1 VGGAKSVGFSRV
13 PSQSQIL
20 GTDPALGQ
28 EDLKSLTSYICMNIC
43 EYFIN
48 VCAKERERERE
59 FVCMCVYKNRLL
71 RVYVFV
77 FHNIVKL
84 LVCVRKQVFACFIF
98 KFNIIM
104 KF

>member
-1 VGGAKSVGFSRV
+1 MAKSRRGQKWAGLKVGGLKCGGFSRV

-20 GTDPALGQ
+20 GTDPAFGQ

-48 VCAKERERERE
+48 VCVKERERERE
-59 FVCMCVYKNRLL
+59 FVCMCVCKNSFL
-71 RVYVFV
+71 RVCVFV
-77 FHNIVKL
+77 FH
-84 LVCVRKQVFACFIF
+84 
-98 KFNIIM
+98 IIM

>member
-1 VGGAKSVGFSRV
+1 MGGAKSGGFSRA

-48 VCAKERERERE
+48 VCVKERERE
-59 FVCMCVYKNRLL
+59 FVCMCVCKNRLL
-71 RVYVFV
+71 RVCVFV
-77 FHNIVKL
+77 FHNI
-84 LVCVRKQVFACFIF
+84 
-98 KFNIIM
+98 M

>member
-1 VGGAKSVGFSRV
+1 MGSKVGGAKSGGFSRV

-48 VCAKERERERE
+48 VCVKERERESLC
-59 FVCMCVYKNRLL
+59 VCVCVKTGFC
-71 RVYVFV
+71 VFV
-77 FHNIVKL
+77 YLYFTIL
-84 LVCVRKQVFACFIF
+84 
-98 KFNIIM
+98 
-104 KF
+104 